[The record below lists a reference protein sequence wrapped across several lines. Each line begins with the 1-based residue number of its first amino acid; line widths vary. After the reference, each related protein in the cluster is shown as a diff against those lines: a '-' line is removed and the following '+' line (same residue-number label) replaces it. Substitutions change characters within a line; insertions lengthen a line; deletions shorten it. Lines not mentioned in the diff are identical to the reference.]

1 MPWGPSVNLRSLWF
15 STAWFFSQWNLAVYG
30 DNREGLLA
38 SRVLLNMLQY
48 PGQTL
53 QQNYSAQNVSRANVE
68 KPVSEFSLLWRCAW
82 HLSINSHCPTPRPPP
97 PPHRIKVAS
106 GSVNVLR
113 PVGCTWIKAEQPSVV
128 LEKSLRQK
136 SREITWHVGGTLPVC
151 MP

>member
-1 MPWGPSVNLRSLWF
+1 MPWGPSVNPRSSWF

-30 DNREGLLA
+30 DNPGRATGVQDAAKHAAIPRTDPATERIIQPKMSVGL
-38 SRVLLNMLQY
+38 MLRNLSQNSPSY
-48 PGQTL
+48 GDVPGICPSTL
-53 QQNYSAQNVSRANVE
+53 TA
-68 KPVSEFSLLWRCAW
+68 
-82 HLSINSHCPTPRPPP
+82 PPP
-97 PPHRIKVAS
+97 PIKVAS

-136 SREITWHVGGTLPVC
+136 SREITWHVGGTLSVC